1 MSFIFALLVSDDSL
15 LTASND
21 CIVVRQ
27 SEPRIRNTPAAAP
40 RQYGLFEPVA
50 AHFRLILRAYD
61 LVHRRTVLSFLT
73 HPDRTP
79 QPWRRSGAISEAS
92 HSRLEHIMFANF
104 AKRLGALFVNTEEL
118 QRDTYLA
125 SSTDFVDL
133 EHRMYVVET
142 AHYPFTLYSASAPH
156 EWKV

>member
-1 MSFIFALLVSDDSL
+1 MPTNTCACAQLTRPTPRAAATASCRMSFIFALLVSDDSL

-79 QPWRRSGAISEAS
+79 QPWRRSGAISE
-92 HSRLEHIMFANF
+92 
-104 AKRLGALFVNTEEL
+104 
-118 QRDTYLA
+118 
-125 SSTDFVDL
+125 
-133 EHRMYVVET
+133 
-142 AHYPFTLYSASAPH
+142 
-156 EWKV
+156 